1 MAAAASLQAGCHC
14 GARRVIA
21 VRLAKAD
28 VRARAASD
36 GGA

>member
-1 MAAAASLQAGCHC
+1 MAAAASLRAWHRC
-14 GARRVIA
+14 GRRVIA

-28 VRARAASD
+28 VRARAASG